1 MFINVLSQFHR
12 LPLGALFPGTL
23 AQPLHPEGFS
33 PNPSSAPGCKAYG
46 QPTATPAGHFPI
58 FLLIHFLAIF
68 QSPKAAILLSV
79 VPDQQPQL
87 HLETC

>member
-12 LPLGALFPGTL
+12 LPLGALFPRTL

-33 PNPSSAPGCKAYG
+33 PNPNSAPGCKAYG

-79 VPDQQPQL
+79 APDQQPQL